1 MSTEPTDA
9 SGVIEAVLEKY
20 ADELTDLRRDLH
32 AHPEL
37 SWAEKRTTAVVADRL
52 TEAGLDVTAAE
63 GAPA

>member
-37 SWAEKRTTAVVADRL
+37 SWSES
-52 TEAGLDVTAAE
+52 
-63 GAPA
+63 APPPSWPTG